1 MTRNVHH
8 TARAVKRDMNL
19 ALDHA
24 LPDKAEAALRVHLR
38 GSPEDAALWDR
49 MQAVDNLLRSES
61 MAEAPPDFASR
72 VMAAVAAQ
80 AEEEAV
86 IVEDRAGLRAGLGLL
101 LLAVIA
107 VPLLATAII
116 GVQHWL
122 SDPAAINNLLQ
133 QIVLLLNS
141 MAQAVASIFQVIA
154 GFLDGNAILPALLT
168 TGIPLI
174 MIWGWFMWY
183 ASQKRRQVVY
193 HIPVRV
199 IA

>member
-8 TARAVKRDMNL
+8 TTRATKRDMNL

-24 LPDKAEAALRVHLR
+24 LPDKADAALRLHLR
-38 GSPEDAALWDR
+38 ASPGDAALWDQ
-49 MQAVDNLLRSES
+49 MQAVDNLLRSEP
-61 MAEAPPDFASR
+61 MEEAPPDFAGK
-72 VMAAVAAQ
+72 VMAAVAAES
-80 AEEEAV
+80 ADAV
-86 IVEDRAGLRAGLGLL
+86 QSRTRTGFRAGLGLL
-101 LLAVIA
+101 LLVVIA
-107 VPLLATAII
+107 VPLVVTAVI

-122 SDPAAINNLLQ
+122 SNPAAINNLMQ
-133 QIVLLLNS
+133 QSVLLLNS
-141 MAQAVASIFQVIA
+141 MAQAVASLFEVIA
-154 GFLDGNAILPALLT
+154 GSITGNAILPALLT
-168 TGIPLI
+168 TIIPLI